1 MILPARWRKTS
12 PRWHPVT
19 VVHYREIV
27 DGALNNKWEVLSL
40 PTPGLTVEVTLDDTT
55 WLYWR
60 ELDVNGDIV
69 NAGALPQWMV
79 YEVII

>member
-19 VVHYREIV
+19 LVRYQDIA
-27 DGALNNKWEVLSL
+27 DGQLSNKYQVATL
-40 PTPGLTVEVTLDDTT
+40 PTLGVSVDVTLDNTT

-69 NAGALPQWMV
+69 AAGAFPQWMV
-79 YEVII
+79 YDVIV

>member
-27 DGALNNKWEVLSL
+27 DGALNNKWEVLTL
-40 PTPGLTVEVTLDDTT
+40 PGLNLTVEVSIEAHE

-60 ELDVNGDIV
+60 QLDVNGDIV
-69 NAGALPQWMV
+69 SAGAFPAWMV
-79 YEVII
+79 YEVIV